1 MLSAVWRNTS
11 EKKIRDLRE
20 VWLTQEYL
28 APHFFGET
36 DRRKNLLFITEMILQ
51 VLSGTTLE
59 ANPCKR
65 TAESSLAAQQEQL
78 TSSSSVS
85 PSFGEADFA
94 LKYSIII

>member
-1 MLSAVWRNTS
+1 M
-11 EKKIRDLRE
+11 E
-20 VWLTQEYL
+20 VRLTQEYL
-28 APHFFGET
+28 ALHIFGET
-36 DRRKNLLFITEMILQ
+36 DRRKNLLFITVMILQ

-59 ANPCKR
+59 ATPER

-94 LKYSIII
+94 L